1 MWYEVNLTLRELLKV
16 KIHSVCVCVC
26 VCIHLHIGDV
36 FDIFVYTVCWFHI
49 REFNKLGLISYK
61 EKAMATHSSVLAWRI
76 PWTEKPG
83 RLQSMGSHRVGHN
96 WSDLAAAAA
105 TISYNPLQCNI
116 RISFHQNG
124 FGKRYLIVGG
134 LWMKSSQGCAMA
146 VSKRVL
152 KMMWLLWVCSSKK
165 PFKYL
170 NIQCGCGVIFLLLFS
185 LSGPLCFKT

>member
-1 MWYEVNLTLRELLKV
+1 M
-16 KIHSVCVCVC
+16 CVCV
-26 VCIHLHIGDV
+26 
-36 FDIFVYTVCWFHI
+36 YTLRHRWCFWYICLYFCWFHI
-49 REFNKLGLISYK
+49 REFNKLGLISYR
-61 EKAMATHSSVLAWRI
+61 EKAMAIHSSVLALRI

-83 RLQSMGSHRVGHN
+83 RLQSMGSHRVGHD

-152 KMMWLLWVCSSKK
+152 KMMRLLWVCSSKK

-170 NIQCGCGVIFLLLFS
+170 NIQCGCGVIFLPLFS
-185 LSGPLCFKT
+185 LPGPLCFKT